1 MEKVYVFGDEFG
13 TSALKEN
20 DVKNITHF
28 VYSAVVIKE
37 SNIERARKV
46 RDEISNIFLFG
57 NKIKSSSKALKDD
70 KRRLDILKHLTANLN
85 FTIYLLVIDKNELSK
100 EVGGLRFKE
109 VFYKYFQKI
118 FVGLINNN
126 YHDFKIFMDSII
138 SEEFA
143 IDIKSYLS
151 ENIADS
157 LFDKYE
163 MSNDVKEPLIQFADL
178 ISGSF
183 GRVVNLSFDSSIR
196 DEIFEILKTNII
208 KTSFFPTKEK
218 TSSQKLHIEENEV
231 DEEIYNIVRD
241 DALNLM
247 EIDNDEIH
255 KEVLSLLVN
264 HQKISPKHFVYTY
277 ELITTIKHLLGKDIS
292 TENLRIVIR
301 DLRYKGII
309 IVSNTNKGGY
319 KLAVNKND
327 VYLYFN
333 HYLKYVLPML
343 QKVEIANNIFK
354 SKTVG
359 EFIPLEDMNNLK
371 NLVESLT
378 K

>member
-13 TSALKEN
+13 TSTLKEN
-20 DVKNITHF
+20 DLKNITHF

-85 FTIYLLVIDKNELSK
+85 FTIYLFVIDKNELSK

-118 FVGLINNN
+118 FIGLINNN
-126 YHDFKIFMDSII
+126 FHNFKIFMDSII

-143 IDIKSYLS
+143 INIKSYLS

-196 DEIFEILKTNII
+196 DEIFEILKPNII
-208 KTSFFPTKEK
+208 KTSFFPIKEK
-218 TSSQKLHIEENEV
+218 TSSQNLNIYGNEV
-231 DEEIYNIVRD
+231 DEEIYNIVRS
-241 DALNLM
+241 DAINLI
-247 EIDNDEIH
+247 ENDNDEIH

-277 ELITTIKHLLGKDIS
+277 ELINSIRHLIGKEIS
-292 TENLRIVIR
+292 IENLRIVIR

-359 EFIPLEDMNNLK
+359 EFIPLEDMDNLK

>member
-1 MEKVYVFGDEFG
+1 MEKVYIFGDEFG
-13 TSALKEN
+13 TSTLEEN

-37 SNIERARKV
+37 SNIEKARKV
-46 RDEISNIFLFG
+46 RDEISEIFLFG
-57 NKIKSSSKALKDD
+57 NKIKSSSKALRDD
-70 KRRLDILKHLTANLN
+70 ERRLKILKYLTENLN
-85 FTIYLLVIDKNELSK
+85 FTIHILVIDKNELSK
-100 EVGGLRFKE
+100 EIGGLRFKN

-126 YHDFKIFMDSII
+126 YHDFKICMDNII
-138 SEEFA
+138 SDDFSF
-143 IDIKSYLS
+143 DIRSYLS
-151 ENIADS
+151 ANISDS

-163 MSNDVKEPLIQFADL
+163 MTNDVKEPLIQFADL

-183 GRVVNLSFDSSIR
+183 GRVVNLSFKSPIK
-196 DEIFEILKTNII
+196 DEIFEILKPYII
-208 KTSFFPTKEK
+208 KTSFFPLKEM
-218 TSSQKLHIEENEV
+218 TNTQNLNLDGNEV

-241 DALNLM
+241 DAIKLM
-247 EIDNDEIH
+247 ENDKDEIH
-255 KEVLSLLVN
+255 REVLSLLVN

-277 ELITTIKHLLGKDIS
+277 ELINSLKHLLGKDIS
-292 TENLRIVIR
+292 IENLRIVIR
-301 DLRYKGII
+301 DLRYRGII

-319 KLAVNKND
+319 KLAVNKSD

-333 HYLKYVLPML
+333 HYLKFVLPML

-359 EFIPLEDMNNLK
+359 EFIPLEDMDNLK
-371 NLVESLT
+371 KLVESLT
-378 K
+378 E

>member
-1 MEKVYVFGDEFG
+1 MERVYIFGDEFG
-13 TSALKEN
+13 TSTLKAN

-28 VYSAVVIKE
+28 VYSAIVIKE
-37 SNIERARKV
+37 SNIEKARKV
-46 RDEISNIFLFG
+46 RDEISNIFLF
-57 NKIKSSSKALKDD
+57 NKKIKSSSKALKDD
-70 KRRLDILKHLTANLN
+70 VRRLDILKYLTANLN
-85 FTIYLLVIDKNELSK
+85 FTIYLLVIDKSELSK

-118 FVGLINNN
+118 FIGLINNN
-126 YHDFKIFMDSII
+126 YHNFKIFMDSII
-138 SEEFA
+138 SDEFA
-143 IDIKSYLS
+143 LDIKSYLS

-183 GRVVNLSFDSSIR
+183 GRVVNLTFDSPIR
-196 DEIFEILKTNII
+196 DEIFEILKPNII
-208 KTSFFPTKEK
+208 KTSFFPIKEK
-218 TSSQKLHIEENEV
+218 TSSQKLNIDGNEV
-231 DEEIYNIVRD
+231 DEEIYNIVRS
-241 DALNLM
+241 DAVNLM
-247 EIDNDEIH
+247 ESDNDEIH

-277 ELITTIKHLLGKDIS
+277 ELINSIRHLLGKEIS

-319 KLAVNKND
+319 KLAVNKSD

-359 EFIPLEDMNNLK
+359 EFIPLEDMDNLK

>member
-13 TSALKEN
+13 TSTLKEN
-20 DVKNITHF
+20 DLKNITHF

-118 FVGLINNN
+118 FIGLINNN
-126 YHDFKIFMDSII
+126 FHNFKIFMDSII

-196 DEIFEILKTNII
+196 DEIFEILKPNII
-208 KTSFFPTKEK
+208 KTSFFPIKEK
-218 TSSQKLHIEENEV
+218 TSSQNLNIYGNEV
-231 DEEIYNIVRD
+231 DEEIYNIVRS
-241 DALNLM
+241 DAINLI
-247 EIDNDEIH
+247 ENDNDEIH

-277 ELITTIKHLLGKDIS
+277 ELINSIRHLIGKEIS
-292 TENLRIVIR
+292 IENLRIVIR

-359 EFIPLEDMNNLK
+359 EFIPLEDMDNLK

>member
-1 MEKVYVFGDEFG
+1 MEKVYIFGDEFG
-13 TSALKEN
+13 TSTLEEN

-37 SNIERARKV
+37 SNIEKARKI
-46 RDEISNIFLFG
+46 RDEISEIFLFG

-70 KRRLDILKHLTANLN
+70 ERRLKALKYLTDNLN
-85 FTIYLLVIDKNELSK
+85 FTIHILVIDKYELSK
-100 EVGGLRFKE
+100 EKGGLRFKE

-118 FVGLINNN
+118 FIGLINND
-126 YHDFKIFMDSII
+126 YHDFEIFMDSII
-138 SEEFA
+138 SDKFSF
-143 IDIKSYLS
+143 DLKSYLS

-157 LFDKYE
+157 LFDKYQ
-163 MSNDVKEPLIQFADL
+163 MTNDVKEPLIQFADL

-183 GRVVNLSFDSSIR
+183 GRVVNLSFNSEIR
-196 DEIFEILKTNII
+196 DEIFEILKPKIV
-208 KTSFFPTKEK
+208 KTSFFPIKEK
-218 TSSQKLHIEENEV
+218 TNSKNSKTTDNEV
-231 DEEIYNIVRD
+231 SEEIYNIVRT
-241 DALNLM
+241 DAINLM
-247 EIDNDEIH
+247 ESDNDEIH

-277 ELITTIKHLLGKDIS
+277 ELINSIKYLLGKDIS
-292 TENLRIVIR
+292 TENLRIVVR

-319 KLAVNKND
+319 KLAVNKSD
-327 VYLYFN
+327 VYLYFD

-354 SKTVG
+354 RKTVG
-359 EFIPLEDMNNLK
+359 DFIPLEDMENLK
-371 NLVESLT
+371 KLVESLAE
-378 K
+378 